1 MELPPAASE
10 TLSTTAPRRDEITL
24 DRLAGDWW
32 IHQLRYGHRYA
43 SDDVLTAW
51 AAVSSGPAAQRVL
64 DLGAGV
70 GAVGLLALLRLEA
83 TARLTAVEVQEVSVG
98 LLRRTLSHNG
108 IQDRVSIRHVDLRDA
123 AALPEG
129 ALFDLITANP
139 PYLPA
144 ARSSR
149 SPHPQRAAA
158 RLELH
163 GDVFDYCRVAARH
176 LARGGRFCFCHRDG
190 DERPEQAVARAGLAL
205 LSRRGIVF
213 REGRSPSIA
222 LFVCA
227 RQGEA
232 RRADAPALVLRDRD
246 GRRTDEYRAVRR
258 AMWIEA

>member
-1 MELPPAASE
+1 MEVPPAGSE
-10 TLSTTAPRRDEITL
+10 SLSSAAFGRDEITL

-51 AAVSSGPAAQRVL
+51 AAVSALPAARRVL

-83 TARLTAVEVQEVSVG
+83 MARLTVVEVQEISVG
-98 LLRRTLSHNG
+98 LLRRTVCHNG
-108 IQDRVSIRHVDLRDA
+108 IQDRVSIRHADLRNG
-123 AALPEG
+123 AALPEE
-129 ALFDLITANP
+129 AFFDLITANP

-149 SPHPQRAAA
+149 SSHPQRAAA

-176 LARGGRFCFCHRDG
+176 LDPAGCFCFCHRADDG
-190 DERPEQAVARAGLAL
+190 RPEEAVARAGLGL
-205 LSRRGIVF
+205 LSRREIVF
-213 REGRSPSIA
+213 REGRPPSIA
-222 LFVCA
+222 LFTCA
-227 RQGEA
+227 REGGA
-232 RRADAPALVLRDRD
+232 RRADAPPLVLRDRD
-246 GRRTDEYRAVRR
+246 GRRTDTYRAVRR